1 MLTISFQ
8 VVCVDLDF
16 IRHPVESVRLSV
28 TIHLWRTVVTV
39 GLLARPVMTVG
50 LLLVITKRFSH
61 LSLTVG
67 LPVVV
72 TVYLALFCGGGL
84 LLMWVVV
91 TVCLLMTV
99 GGWLVMAAGVEIT
112 S

>member
-39 GLLARPVMTVG
+39 GLLPRPVMTVS
-50 LLLVITKRFSH
+50 LLLVITKRFFH

-67 LPVVV
+67 LPVV

-99 GGWLVMAAGVEIT
+99 GGWLVMAGVEIT